1 MDLNF
6 HCPGCNQELSVD
18 ESMVGTQVG
27 CPSCGEVITVPEAAP
42 APEAVAE
49 EVEEAPAAAPAPAP
63 VRRDR
68 QVSLPTRPVVARIEK
83 PNAPLSITAARES
96 AKKLKFKTYR
106 HADYVKDGKDRF
118 DEVLTQL
125 VEFAGQEGIVAMHP
139 IHYTLPGKDG
149 GSPMTDYGVI
159 VVYKG

>member
-1 MDLNF
+1 
-6 HCPGCNQELSVD
+6 
-18 ESMVGTQVG
+18 MVGTQVG
-27 CPSCGEVITVPEAAP
+27 CPSCGDVITVPQPAT
-42 APEAVAE
+42 APEPAAAEAE
-49 EVEEAPAAAPAPAP
+49 EAAPAAAPALL
-63 VRRDR
+63 RRDR
-68 QVSLPTRPVVARIEK
+68 HVSMPTRPVVARIEK
-83 PNAPLSITAARES
+83 PNAPLSIAAARES

-106 HADYVKDGKDRF
+106 HADYVKDGQDRF

-149 GSPMTDYGVI
+149 GPLATDYGVI

>member
-1 MDLNF
+1 
-6 HCPGCNQELSVD
+6 
-18 ESMVGTQVG
+18 MVGTQVG
-27 CPSCGEVITVPEAAP
+27 CPSCGEVITVPQPATAP
-42 APEAVAE
+42 APAAAEAE
-49 EVEEAPAAAPAPAP
+49 EAAPAAAPALL
-63 VRRDR
+63 RRDR
-68 QVSLPTRPVVARIEK
+68 QVLMPTRPVVARIEK
-83 PNAPLSITAARES
+83 PNAPLNITAARES

-106 HADYVKDGKDRF
+106 HADYVKDGQDRF

-149 GSPMTDYGVI
+149 GPPATDYGVI

>member
-1 MDLNF
+1 
-6 HCPGCNQELSVD
+6 
-18 ESMVGTQVG
+18 MVGTQVG
-27 CPSCGEVITVPEAAP
+27 CPSCGEVITVPELAAATEAAAAQVEQ
-42 APEAVAE
+42 AP
-49 EVEEAPAAAPAPAP
+49 AAPAPAP
-63 VRRDR
+63 APGRRDR
-68 QVSLPTRPVVARIEK
+68 PVSMPLRSVVARIEK
-83 PNAPLSITAARES
+83 PNAPLDIAAARAS

-106 HADYVKDGKDRF
+106 HADYVKDGQDRF

-149 GSPMTDYGVI
+149 GPPMTDYGVI

>member
-18 ESMVGTQVG
+18 DSMVGTQVG
-27 CPSCGEVITVPEAAP
+27 CPSCGDIITVPEPAG
-42 APEAVAE
+42 APEPAVAK
-49 EVEEAPAAAPAPAP
+49 VDPPATPAPA
-63 VRRDR
+63 RRDR
-68 QVSLPTRPVVARIEK
+68 QLSMPSRPGATPRIEK
-83 PNAPLSITAARES
+83 PNAPLAIAAARAD
-96 AKKLKFKTYR
+96 AKKLQFKTYR

-149 GSPMTDYGVI
+149 GPLATDYGVI